1 MLRER
6 QARRRERERD
16 LESARSNPELPELGV
31 GEQLPVTFHP
41 QPRLRAPH
49 SARPSARHDDG
60 AVVLRPRTSL
70 GTTISPG
77 TFLTGTELE
86 HVDQAPASAA
96 APAED
101 PVQATPPP
109 DMVHAR
115 EIAPP
120 HTSMGNPTG
129 HIGGQSEEE
138 AEAIQFWQR
147 AERAPLQATVDPALV
162 DSTLRESK
170 DRWHHMGA
178 ARAATEQRLQEQ
190 MQDYTRM
197 DTASRRRVAAQQ
209 RETEIHELTFA
220 HYSRQGL
227 PYITKHRDKRQAEQL
242 DRLSQQ
248 TDGQREHM
256 LGLMARAGRSRV
268 AGEER
273 LRRTI
278 TEAICEDNKVRQTVL
293 EGGKS
298 EGRVAMAPAAAAAIK
313 VSEPC
318 PISWPAPSITWVRD
332 AFTGDWYRP
341 DKPYN
346 RGDGTTLNPRDQAPA
361 YMTQDRDHVRT
372 VVNRIKLPGRYPGQT
387 DPAAGRRSTELK
399 KYGSNNMVK
408 MGGGFAYRS
417 NVEPD
422 PLRPTPSRPSYSHG
436 LFLFPFSNEDAT
448 AMMLEVSTHQPSRQV
463 DDLSRG
469 DGGTRHSLGASF
481 SQREHDRP
489 SSSWSHYGTQRT
501 KSPQPLRLSIK
512 TQTRQDV
519 ADTPTGHKACSHRRA
534 QAARGATRGGRG
546 RPGSVELSVE
556 GRS

>member
-1 MLRER
+1 MLREK

-16 LESARSNPELPELGV
+16 LESARSNPELGG
-31 GEQLPVTFHP
+31 GEQLPVTLHP

-60 AVVLRPRTSL
+60 AAALRPRTSL

-86 HVDQAPASAA
+86 HVDQAPASGAA

-109 DMVHAR
+109 EMVHAR

-120 HTSMGNPTG
+120 HTSMGISG
-129 HIGGQSEEE
+129 HIGGQSAEE
-138 AEAIQFWQR
+138 AEAIQCWQR
-147 AERAPLQATVDPALV
+147 AERAPLRATVDPALV
-162 DSTLRESK
+162 DPTLRESK

-178 ARAATEQRLQEQ
+178 ALAATEQRLQEQ

-227 PYITKHRDKRQAEQL
+227 PYITKHRDIRQAEQL

-256 LGLMARAGRSRV
+256 LGLMARVGRSRV

-298 EGRVAMAPAAAAAIK
+298 EGRIAMAPAAAAAIK

-318 PISWPAPSITWVRD
+318 PIQWPAPSITWVRD

-372 VVNRIKLPGRYPGQT
+372 VVNRIKLPGRHPSQT

-448 AMMLEVSTHQPSRQV
+448 AMMLDLSTHQPSV
-463 DDLSRG
+463 DNLSQG
-469 DGGTRHSLGASF
+469 DGGARHSLGASF
-481 SQREHDRP
+481 FQKKHGRP
-489 SSSWSHYGTQRT
+489 SSSGSHGVSQRT
-501 KSPQPLRLSIK
+501 ESPQLRLSIK

-519 ADTPTGHKACSHRRA
+519 ADTPTGQKACSYRRA

-546 RPGSVELSVE
+546 RPGSRSLELSVE
-556 GRS
+556 GRP

>member
-1 MLRER
+1 
-6 QARRRERERD
+6 
-16 LESARSNPELPELGV
+16 
-31 GEQLPVTFHP
+31 
-41 QPRLRAPH
+41 
-49 SARPSARHDDG
+49 
-60 AVVLRPRTSL
+60 
-70 GTTISPG
+70 
-77 TFLTGTELE
+77 
-86 HVDQAPASAA
+86 
-96 APAED
+96 
-101 PVQATPPP
+101 
-109 DMVHAR
+109 
-115 EIAPP
+115 
-120 HTSMGNPTG
+120 
-129 HIGGQSEEE
+129 
-138 AEAIQFWQR
+138 
-147 AERAPLQATVDPALV
+147 
-162 DSTLRESK
+162 
-170 DRWHHMGA
+170 
-178 ARAATEQRLQEQ
+178 
-190 MQDYTRM
+190 M

-209 RETEIHELTFA
+209 RETEIHEWTFA

-227 PYITKHRDKRQAEQL
+227 PYITKHRDIRQAEQL

-256 LGLMARAGRSRV
+256 LGLMARVGRSRV

-298 EGRVAMAPAAAAAIK
+298 EGRIAMAPAAAAAIM

-318 PISWPAPSITWVRD
+318 PIQWPAPSITWVRD

-372 VVNRIKLPGRYPGQT
+372 VVNRIKLPGRHSGQT
-387 DPAAGRRSTELK
+387 DPAAGRRSTDLK

-417 NVEPD
+417 NVELD

-448 AMMLEVSTHQPSRQV
+448 AMMLDLSTHQPSV
-463 DDLSRG
+463 DNLSQG
-469 DGGTRHSLGASF
+469 DGGARHSLGASF
-481 SQREHDRP
+481 FQRKHGRP
-489 SSSWSHYGTQRT
+489 SSSGSHGVSQRT
-501 KSPQPLRLSIK
+501 ESPQLRLSIK
-512 TQTRQDV
+512 TQTRHDV
-519 ADTPTGHKACSHRRA
+519 ADTPTGQKACIHRRA

-546 RPGSVELSVE
+546 RPGSLEELSVE
-556 GRS
+556 GRP